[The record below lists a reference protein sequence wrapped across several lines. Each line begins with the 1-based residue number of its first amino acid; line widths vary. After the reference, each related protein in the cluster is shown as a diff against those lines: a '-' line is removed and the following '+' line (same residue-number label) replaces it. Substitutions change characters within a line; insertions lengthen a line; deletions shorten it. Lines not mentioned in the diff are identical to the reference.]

1 MDRQNVVDS
10 YNGKLQQYDERNAN
24 PRYDTDLKNSM
35 LSEKKPYTKDHI
47 FYESIYIKYSEK
59 ANL

>member
-35 LSEKKPYTKDHI
+35 LSEKKP
-47 FYESIYIKYSEK
+47 
-59 ANL
+59 